1 MREKKS
7 VGINLISGYVSILGN
22 LVTGVL
28 MVPLYLQHLS
38 TDDYGSYILAL
49 SVSNILGLLEFGLS
63 MVATNRLANLH
74 AQGQDGLCT
83 SEFLKFNGSAILHAC
98 VTFCLSLLIA
108 IVASN
113 LYPGHENDDLRNAF
127 IILSLSV
134 SLNIP
139 LNCFGAL
146 LQSTKNS
153 HALGII
159 NSFSSLFAV
168 VVAIVAFTA
177 RPCLTSIALA
187 SLSRST
193 VSVVSLTVFS
203 KIRFKR
209 IMDTSFLGAFSW
221 YKQTLRECMPIFSGN
236 AARILSEN
244 GQSIMIGT
252 YVSTG
257 ALAILTITQK
267 PFFLCSMILAPVGSA
282 IYPSLIRL
290 RSTLDSNSYFIR
302 LKSTVSLFS
311 LLCVAIYSIVVSLNG
326 QIITSWVGSE
336 RYAGGIISFSLG
348 FAGLIISLHGFLIF
362 LAASSG
368 EYKSTSIGDLS
379 YSILGFIFTVL
390 FLKRF
395 GIASQSYA
403 NVLSCLI
410 SMAWLCPTILDKRL
424 GNEGFARKYYQ
435 VAIADFVSLTTFL
448 VLAIWIAPSG
458 LFTEPSFIS
467 LMFMVI
473 ASVFLVSFYVY
484 LRSLALRAS
493 AFINRSV
500 T

>member
-38 TDDYGSYILAL
+38 TDVYGSYILAL
-49 SVSNILGLLEFGLS
+49 SASNILGLLEFGLS

-74 AQGQDGLCT
+74 AQGQDSLCI

-98 VTFCLSLLIA
+98 VTFCLSILIVLIA
-108 IVASN
+108 SK
-113 LYPGHENDDLRNAF
+113 LYPGHENNDLRNAF
-127 IILSLSV
+127 LILSLSV

-159 NSFSSLFAV
+159 NLVSSLFAV
-168 VVAIVAFTA
+168 IVVIVAFTA

-193 VSVVSLTVFS
+193 VSVASLAIFS
-203 KIRFKR
+203 KIKFKR
-209 IMDTSFLGAFSW
+209 IIDTSFLDAFSW
-221 YKQTLRECMPIFSGN
+221 YKQTLRECMPIFLGN
-236 AARILSEN
+236 AAKILSEN
-244 GQSIMIGT
+244 GQSIMIGS

-257 ALAILTITQK
+257 ALATLTITQK
-267 PFFLCSMILAPVGSA
+267 PFFLCSMILTPVGSA

-290 RSTLDSNSYFIR
+290 RSTLDQSFYLIQ
-302 LKSTVSLFS
+302 LKRIVSLFS
-311 LLCVAIYSIVVSLNG
+311 LLCVAIYSIVVSLNE
-326 QIITSWVGSE
+326 QIISSWVGSE
-336 RYAGGIISFSLG
+336 RYAGEMISFSLG
-348 FAGLIISLHGFLIF
+348 FAGLIISLHGFLIY

-368 EYKSTSIGDLS
+368 EYKSTGIGDLS

-403 NVLSCLI
+403 NILSCLI
-410 SMAWLCPTILDKRL
+410 GMAWLCPTILDKRL
-424 GNEGFARKYYQ
+424 DNKGFARKYYQ
-435 VAIADFVSLTTFL
+435 VAITEFVLLTTFL
-448 VLAIWIAPSG
+448 VLAIWIAPAG
-458 LFTEPSFIS
+458 LFPEASFLS
-467 LMFMVI
+467 LMFRVI
-473 ASVFLVSFYVY
+473 ASVFLVAFYVY
-484 LRSLALRAS
+484 LRSLALRFS
-493 AFINRSV
+493 AFISRSV
-500 T
+500 A